1 MIIITIIQ
9 DLAYNMYRGLPL
21 AGWLGII
28 TYISLIATASVMV
41 LTRKGIYR
49 FSFKTHKNL
58 ARLTIVLAT
67 IHFIFAISVY
77 I

>member
-1 MIIITIIQ
+1 MTIIQ
-9 DLAYNMYRGLPL
+9 DLAYSIYWGLPL

-28 TYISLIATASVMV
+28 TYISLISTASVMV

-49 FSFKTHKNL
+49 FSLNTHKNL
-58 ARLTIVLAT
+58 ARLTILLAT

>member
-1 MIIITIIQ
+1 MTAIQ
-9 DLAYNMYRGLPL
+9 NLAYRMLWGLPL

-28 TYISLIATASVMV
+28 TYISLVATASVMV
-41 LTRKGIYR
+41 LTRKGIRR
-49 FSFKTHKNL
+49 FSFSTHKNL
-58 ARLTIVLAT
+58 ARLTILLAT